1 MTHNEQNEPQLMSHF
16 FKIDKNNKMAYYS
29 HFLTLE
35 RTFITL
41 FWALFGLSNH
51 EGVELP
57 SYPVNRICGYWLY
70 GIYNFLIVV
79 LMLNMYVYNTYVCIT
94 YVYNTFVCNST

>member
-1 MTHNEQNEPQLMSHF
+1 M
-16 FKIDKNNKMAYYS
+16 KILQILQILKALKKVETDRLAYYT

-35 RTFITL
+35 KTFITL

-57 SYPVNRICGYWLY
+57 SYPGKD
-70 GIYNFLIVV
+70 
-79 LMLNMYVYNTYVCIT
+79 
-94 YVYNTFVCNST
+94 

>member
-1 MTHNEQNEPQLMSHF
+1 MVYHRPRTLEVPGSVLGSLHVSVICKAQKKVETDRL
-16 FKIDKNNKMAYYS
+16 AYYT

-35 RTFITL
+35 KTFITL

-57 SYPVNRICGYWLY
+57 SYPGKD
-70 GIYNFLIVV
+70 
-79 LMLNMYVYNTYVCIT
+79 
-94 YVYNTFVCNST
+94 